1 MSQGNIWPIPF
12 FDEVSVLVSIWQPW
26 QWWQCGGVVQV

>member
-26 QWWQCGGVVQV
+26 QCGGVVQV